1 MKRNLTG
8 KCWILILVCLCLYG
22 CFCAGASSR
31 SVSVVTWNVQTFFDA
46 NTSGSEYSDFIR
58 SKQWG
63 VQAYEARLKRLCEV
77 MRQLDAD
84 VYVFEEIE
92 NKDIL
97 IDISNRLSG
106 NSWNQ
111 GRNWNYAFFAKN
123 EDGAIGCAVLSRF
136 PLAEPTVHNLD
147 VRTEQEK
154 QPEMRPLIRLTVL
167 ANGTPL
173 VLFVN
178 HWKSKS
184 GGAEKTEVW
193 RNWQES
199 LLSSLMKKDFDGGA
213 YVLAAGDFNRDISEF
228 SFGADY
234 DENSGIIMLGSE
246 VPVYSPWF
254 FGGVLAEPGSYYY
267 DGSWERIDHFFA
279 SQNIAFLEFR
289 AATGIWCDDFG
300 IPARYKIYTGQG
312 YSDHLPLFCRIC
324 LD

>member
-1 MKRNLTG
+1 MKKKLTG
-8 KCWILILVCLCLYG
+8 KCWIFILVCLCLSG

-92 NKDIL
+92 NKNIL

-123 EDGAIGCAVLSRF
+123 EGGAIGCAVLSRF

-228 SFGADY
+228 SFGADC

-289 AATGIWCDDFG
+289 AATGVWCEDSG